1 MSKIIIEALKPYK
14 KNVMTITTGNGP
26 RFAQYKEIEQN
37 LQCQIYY
44 AKPYA
49 PWQKGAVENAN
60 MLIRQYVPKGFNI
73 NTISIQYLAYI
84 QNKINSRPREKLMF
98 KSPIFVFN
106 LNSAALFLVRYF
118 YILK

>member
-1 MSKIIIEALKPYK
+1 MHHGRK
-14 KNVMTITTGNGP
+14 
-26 RFAQYKEIEQN
+26 
-37 LQCQIYY
+37 
-44 AKPYA
+44 
-49 PWQKGAVENAN
+49 VENVN

-84 QNKINSRPREKLMF
+84 QKKINSRPREKLMF

>member
-1 MSKIIIEALKPYK
+1 MVQSLHSTRKLNRIYNVKIIVL
-14 KNVMTITTGNGP
+14 NHN
-26 RFAQYKEIEQN
+26 
-37 LQCQIYY
+37 
-44 AKPYA
+44 A

-84 QNKINSRPREKLMF
+84 QNKINSRPREKLIF

-106 LNSAALFLVRYF
+106 KK
-118 YILK
+118 IQ

>member
-1 MSKIIIEALKPYK
+1 MNKIIIEALKSYK
-14 KNVMTITTGNGP
+14 KNIMTITTDNGP
-26 RFAQYKEIEQN
+26 EFAQYKEIEQN

-60 MLIRQYVPKGFNI
+60 MPIRQYVPKGFNI

-84 QNKINSRPREKLMF
+84 QNKINSRPIK
-98 KSPIFVFN
+98 
-106 LNSAALFLVRYF
+106 
-118 YILK
+118 

>member
-1 MSKIIIEALKPYK
+1 MVQGLHSTRKLNRIY
-14 KNVMTITTGNGP
+14 NVKFIMLNHMHHG
-26 RFAQYKEIEQN
+26 RK
-37 LQCQIYY
+37 
-44 AKPYA
+44 
-49 PWQKGAVENAN
+49 VENVN

-73 NTISIQYLAYI
+73 NTISRQYLAYI